1 MERKIRCQGVI
12 LHDDYILLV
21 KHLNHRTDHP
31 YWWLPGGGL
40 EPNETQEEC
49 IVREI
54 REETHLSVRV
64 EHLLFETEDSDRRYT
79 YQKYVTYLCIPV
91 SGEVAPGS
99 EHENS
104 LVHSIISADWYPL
117 WDESRWEPGFYE
129 EHILPALR
137 SIQAI
142 LKTGS

>member
-21 KHLNHRTDHP
+21 KHLNHLTGNP
-31 YWWLPGGGL
+31 YWWLPGGAL
-40 EPNETQEEC
+40 EPKETQEEC

-64 EHLLFETEDSDRRYT
+64 ERLLFETEDPDRRYT
-79 YQKYVTYLCIPV
+79 YQNYVTYLCTLV
-91 SGEVAPGS
+91 SGKAELGS
-99 EHENS
+99 EQKNS
-104 LVHSIISADWYPL
+104 PVHSILGADWYPL

-137 SIQAI
+137 SIQAT